1 MASLRYRGVRNNFAI
16 MPFLGTIFSG
26 SKMDPFAFFWCRLLF
41 WRYLYECR
49 FFCAAMTTTQISHF
63 PHYTETTGTTYHV
76 LVGIL
81 LVCSSSSQCCC
92 CWSLQRVPRLHC
104 TKKDMAPLESKHG
117 HHLQW
122 RAAFARAA
130 RGRPSDPKRAATAPG
145 CRACSSSRDNCVG
158 SLVGQDQTQANSNSC
173 YCTRSPEVVR
183 GFNWGLGECGCERN
197 RFGTSMEQPNSC
209 DVDEL
214 WFSCVL
220 YARNFCCYGTWC
232 TTL

>member
-1 MASLRYRGVRNNFAI
+1 MVKQWNWKRIVPWATLDILVSKQLRYWTTGMASLRHRGVRNNFAI

-173 YCTRSPEVVR
+173 YCARSPEVVR
-183 GFNWGLGECGCERN
+183 GFSWGLG
-197 RFGTSMEQPNSC
+197 
-209 DVDEL
+209 
-214 WFSCVL
+214 
-220 YARNFCCYGTWC
+220 
-232 TTL
+232 